1 VNFRVRFL
9 LLFCLYCV
17 PFLLI
22 PSSGAEA
29 GAKKGNYLSQ
39 EIIDTSIQRGFLL
52 LNESADMA
60 GVGFKHQRSIVEA
73 KKIAKRLKE
82 RARGDPNERYILWK
96 VGELEAQIY
105 LEESDLVLQQMRKRQ
120 LTINELVDK
129 YNIEVGKWR
138 PDFATLYRIH
148 KSMSQVDQGKA
159 NELADSYN
167 QRKRAIS
174 REAVYFLEKAL
185 VDGDFKKA
193 QKELG
198 YCLRNRL
205 YLDVSQSTYKRLED
219 RVEGMLTAQHDKP
232 VIEEKCRSANRLLNR
247 LNITEARKTLDSA
260 QNRFFI
266 IRKHLPQREAIT
278 LGAKKKRVDNR
289 LDAIEDSLVEVN
301 LRILRSKGVEAADK
315 YLQNV
320 VRRYGVSRQKA
331 ADVDRKIISVR
342 SPENNAMHAE
352 FSALSNDDQDQ
363 PAVLDDIMSRA
374 KKKAKKKMDSL
385 QAIENARLWKEHQE
399 QQRRDSIEQV
409 ARAAREAQRR
419 RKEMRA
425 DSITLYIYAQL
436 EKNNMNAVNRM
447 MKLERSFLKMFLR
460 SEEFD
465 ILTNT
470 IEQFAHVPNMQES
483 RVTYLQPVAT
493 QATPQQSTP
502 PPASEKKKRTLQD
515 NLEKAQKEIVGI
527 YAMLEKNEIDRAYH
541 RFQTIRKPL
550 RKYLAPEAFSMLEL
564 SVKQAYEYYSSA
576 K

>member
-1 VNFRVRFL
+1 MNFSIRFL
-9 LLFCLYCV
+9 LLFCLYCI
-17 PFLLI
+17 PFLLV
-22 PSSGAEA
+22 SSSEA
-29 GAKKGNYLSQ
+29 VARSKKGNYLSQ
-39 EIIDTSIQRGFLL
+39 EVIDTSIQRGFLL

-73 KKIAKRLKE
+73 KKIAKRLKV
-82 RARGDPNERYILWK
+82 RAKGDPNERYILWK

-105 LEESDLVLQQMRKRQ
+105 LEESDLVLQQMRRRQ

-129 YNIEVGKWR
+129 YNTEVGKWR

-148 KSMSQVDQGKA
+148 KSMTQVDQGKA

-205 YLDVSQSTYKRLED
+205 YLDVSQSTYKQLED
-219 RVEGMLTAQHDKP
+219 RVEGMLTAQREKP
-232 VIEEKCRSANRLLNR
+232 VIEQKCRSANRLLNK

-260 QNRFFI
+260 ENRFSI

-278 LGAKKKRVDNR
+278 LGARKKRVNNR
-289 LDAIEDSLVEVN
+289 LNAIEDSLVEVN
-301 LRILRSKGVEAADK
+301 LGILRSKGIEAADK

-331 ADVDRKIISVR
+331 ADVDRMIISVR
-342 SPENNAMHAE
+342 SPENNAIRAE
-352 FSALSNDDQDQ
+352 FSALSNDDQDE
-363 PAVLDDIMSRA
+363 PAILDDIMSRA
-374 KKKAKKKMDSL
+374 KQKAKKKMDSL

-399 QQRRDSIEQV
+399 QQRRDSIAQV
-409 ARAAREAQRR
+409 ARAAREAERR

-425 DSITLYIYAQL
+425 DSITLYLYVQL
-436 EKNNMNAVNRM
+436 EKNDMKAVNKKM
-447 MKLERSFLKMFLR
+447 QQERSFLKMFLR
-460 SEEFD
+460 HEEFE
-465 ILTNT
+465 ILINT
-470 IEQFAHVPNMQES
+470 IEQFARVPEVQES
-483 RVTYLQPVAT
+483 QVAYLQPVAT
-493 QATPQQSTP
+493 QAEPPQSRP
-502 PPASEKKKRTLQD
+502 PVSGKKTMTLQD

-527 YAMLEKNEIDRAYH
+527 YAMLEKNEIDRAYR

-564 SVKQAYEYYSSA
+564 SVKQAYEYYSST